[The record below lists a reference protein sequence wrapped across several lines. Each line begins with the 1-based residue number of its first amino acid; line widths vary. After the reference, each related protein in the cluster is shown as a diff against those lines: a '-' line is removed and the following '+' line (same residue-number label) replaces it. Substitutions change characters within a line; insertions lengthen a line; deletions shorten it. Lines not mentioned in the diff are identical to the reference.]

1 MSLAPSL
8 EILQSIFSDR
18 RDALNIFTLENLEA
32 EGYKEHFRKNSEI
45 FASPINM
52 YVTGRTGAGKT
63 ALGNCLLSET
73 TVMKSTGVQDCTREI
88 GWFKLAS
95 NLQYFDLPGIASGAE
110 FENINRAALLMPQ
123 IDDEFA
129 DPPVMPLEATDTL
142 KVWDFSNCVN
152 PKDRPE
158 EELVKVEDWQ
168 HPENQK
174 NVEPDVIIYVLAP
187 DKQFLG
193 ADKKYLGQLLKTWKQ
208 RKRRC
213 IVITALNIFERK
225 GKAIAT
231 PQQMEYARTEIP
243 KVYRAVFKT
252 EPIPPIIEINSLTG
266 RGIGQLTDIV
276 CQVIPQ
282 EKIGRMQQALRDE
295 LNQYAEK
302 ERTKRYYR
310 TLSLIAGR
318 LSRYTVDKKLEGQ
331 NLFQAS
337 ASAISAY
344 GVMTFK
350 NADALGEIRDQMNV
364 FTEQVELVKRTQQKA
379 ITEKENVMGTKDIT
393 RVKPVE
399 TEEEIELVNWRP
411 EMRSKIIKDEVWV
424 PVSKTV
430 EREEDVYVQVEK
442 TREVSRKLFGRDK
455 ILGISLGKKEEK
467 YYAPEK
473 KTVTRKDVVMT
484 TEQKFIER
492 AEAYTEWVKDVQ
504 KKVEKR
510 IIGYEEEIVD
520 TVEIVVA
527 QVDKVVGTEYLSGGY
542 PAIKL
547 LLGLGLGIQNYCTNQ
562 TSIQQGELMAERK
575 LAPLKSKINQLVNKS
590 DGEEELIEIL
600 ERALVN

>member
-1 MSLAPSL
+1 MSLAASL
-8 EILQSIFSDR
+8 EILQSIFSDSP
-18 RDALNIFTLENLEA
+18 DALNIFTLENLEA

-73 TVMKSTGVQDCTREI
+73 TVMKSTGFQDCTREI

-95 NLQYFDLPGIASGAE
+95 NLRYFDLPGIASGAE
-110 FENINRAALLMPQ
+110 FENINRAALLVPQ

-129 DPPVMPLEATDTL
+129 DPPVMPLEATDTV

-208 RKRRC
+208 RKKRC
-213 IVITALNIFERK
+213 IVITALNIFERN

-231 PQQMEYARTEIP
+231 PQQMEYARTQIP

-266 RGIGQLTDIV
+266 RGIGELTDIV
-276 CQVIPQ
+276 CRVIPQ
-282 EKIGRMQQALRDE
+282 EKIGNMQQVLRDE
-295 LNQYAEK
+295 LKQYAEK

-331 NLFQAS
+331 NLFQAA

-350 NADALGEIRDQMNV
+350 NADALGEILDQIDV
-364 FTEQVELVKRTQQKA
+364 ISEQVEQVERTQQKA

-393 RVKPVE
+393 RVKAKTEQVE
-399 TEEEIELVNWRP
+399 VEYDDWRP
-411 EMRSKIIKDEVWV
+411 ETRTDTVEEKVYV
-424 PVSKTV
+424 PVAKKQSLKKTQFVPGKV
-430 EREEDVYVQVEK
+430 EVKRE
-442 TREVSRKLFGRDK
+442 RKGLHRFFK
-455 ILGISLGKKEEK
+455 GKGTYTAQENGYIE
-467 YYAPEK
+467 
-473 KTVTRKDVVMT
+473 KTVTEEVIVTDTQERTVTRNV
-484 TEQKFIER
+484 ERIEMVR
-492 AEAYTEWVKDVQ
+492 ET
-504 KKVEKR
+504 KKRLETK
-510 IIGYEEEIVD
+510 ITGYEEEIVD

>member
-1 MSLAPSL
+1 MSFAASL
-8 EILQSIFSDR
+8 EILKGIFSDHP
-18 RDALNIFTLENLEA
+18 DALNIFTLENLEA
-32 EGYKEHFRKNSEI
+32 EGYKEHFRNNSEI

-63 ALGNCLLSET
+63 ALGNCLLSEAS
-73 TVMKSTGVQDCTREI
+73 VMSSTGFQDCTKEI

-95 NLQYFDLPGIASGAE
+95 NLCYFDLPGIASGAK

-129 DPPVMPLEATDTL
+129 DPPVMPLEATDT
-142 KVWDFSNCVN
+142 VEVFDFSNCVN
-152 PKDRPE
+152 PKDKPE
-158 EELVKVEDWQ
+158 EELVKVGDWQ

-193 ADKKYLGQLLKTWKQ
+193 ADKKYLGELLKTWKQ
-208 RKRRC
+208 RKKRC
-213 IVITALNIFERK
+213 IVITALNIFERN

-243 KVYRAVFKT
+243 KVYQAVFKT

-266 RGIGQLTDIV
+266 RGIGELTDIV

-282 EKIGRMQQALRDE
+282 EKIGNMQQALRAE
-295 LNQYAEK
+295 LKQYAEK

-331 NLFQAS
+331 NLLQAA

-350 NADALGEIRDQMNV
+350 NADDLAEIRDQIDV
-364 FTEQVELVKRTQQKA
+364 ITEQVEQVERAQQKD
-379 ITEKENVMGTKDIT
+379 ITEKENVMDKKDIT
-393 RVKPVE
+393 RVKPKTEQVE
-399 TEEEIELVNWRP
+399 VEDVTWRP
-411 EMRSKIIKDEVWV
+411 ETRTDTVEEEVYV
-424 PVSKTV
+424 PVTKTKSLKKTV
-430 EREEDVYVQVEK
+430 LVPGKIKEKKERSEWGKFWTGEDYYTEETDGYVEK
-442 TREVSRKLFGRDK
+442 TVNEEVLFTESD
-455 ILGISLGKKEEK
+455 
-467 YYAPEK
+467 K
-473 KTVTRKDVVMT
+473 KTVKRN
-484 TEQKFIER
+484 IEKV
-492 AEAYTEWVKDVQ
+492 EWVKET
-504 KKVEKR
+504 KKRLETK
-510 IIGYEEEIVD
+510 ITGYEEEIVD
-520 TVEIVVA
+520 TVEVVVA

-547 LLGLGLGIQNYCTNQ
+547 LLGLGLGVQSYCTNQ

-575 LAPLKSKINQLVNKS
+575 LAPFKSKIEELVNDS
-590 DGEEELIEIL
+590 EGEQELVEIL